1 MKAFLE
7 PCGRRRLPH
16 EAMPSPPRASPKFR
30 VRYLSYSVGS
40 PRVGV
45 LGRGSPPPAPSE
57 RWSPP
62 PAAGLD
68 QALAPQAAKS
78 HCRDR
83 FVCLPSPAGV
93 RIAKTGAG
101 QPFAKLESTGRLGDG
116 WVSKEWENGELK
128 KENQSLRSELAR
140 LRKEAQREVQVR
152 IEKIKDLNWTI
163 AKKQEQAKQSE
174 RRLAEAKQ
182 ANASLNRRISKLN
195 NPQTS
200 PAPPTKARGTK
211 VSK

>member
-1 MKAFLE
+1 MVTASCSRAGPGSRSPSSEIALPRPF
-7 PCGRRRLPH
+7 CVFAQSSGRSDREDRGRTTVRRT
-16 EAMPSPPRASPKFR
+16 R
-30 VRYLSYSVGS
+30 
-40 PRVGV
+40 
-45 LGRGSPPPAPSE
+45 
-57 RWSPP
+57 
-62 PAAGLD
+62 
-68 QALAPQAAKS
+68 
-78 HCRDR
+78 
-83 FVCLPSPAGV
+83 
-93 RIAKTGAG
+93 
-101 QPFAKLESTGRLGDG
+101 STGRLGDG

-182 ANASLNRRISKLN
+182 ANASLNRRIFKLN

-211 VSK
+211 CQSSFASIAITQRSR